1 MWAGDLTQRPAV
13 RSVHSPP
20 VDNEEATAQLFERNA
35 AQFAAREKALKELM
49 NGVRGTQ
56 GHSHSHQA
64 WA

>member
-1 MWAGDLTQRPAV
+1 M
-13 RSVHSPP
+13 HSPP

-56 GHSHSHQA
+56 EHSHSHQA